1 MPGPVVSGGLMLAS
15 EQQPAGTV
23 SGKFDGRPANMIGPH
38 DRPRGTREGQAS
50 TQTPSWRARPSAS
63 SRRRLT
69 AATRS
74 DHHTWLRSMP
84 R

>member
-1 MPGPVVSGGLMLAS
+1 MPGPVSTVVSATAP
-15 EQQPAGTV
+15 EAADWERA
-23 SGKFDGRPANMIGPH
+23 DGRDRRPEARIGPDG
-38 DRPRGTREGQAS
+38 DRWSQVRTQAW
-50 TQTPSWRARPSAS
+50 SWRARPSTS

-74 DHHTWLRSMP
+74 DHHSWLRSTP